1 MQSSNRASI
10 EFSVNWQSK
19 CAIHKD
25 RYFAGKVD
33 FWRDIFPGDMEQH
46 IAALHKGE
54 CYKESFDAGVLVPPF
69 EQNRI
74 MKFRDAQFERKH
86 GGNTLVPALGRFYPK
101 GLVRSALNCSRGKF
115 NSFRLIK
122 MDDGV
127 LVADTNHPLANYP
140 LTLEATYLEKLGSV
154 EERGGVFTD
163 IAEMVT
169 NGGPGMQI
177 PYPGVAT
184 DFYSTY
190 PFRRK
195 NEGDDATFYSSPRLI
210 NHLDDKA
217 IDQVESIYSRLLSS
231 GSKIL
236 DLMSSWVSHLRDTL
250 KDYETTGLGLN
261 EEELKANQQLSGF
274 FVHDLNQKPELP
286 FQDNEFDAVICTA
299 SIEYLT
305 QPIQIITEVARV
317 TKPGGLFIN
326 TFSDRWFPGKEILPW
341 SDMHPFERL
350 GLVLDYYRQ
359 TDVFENLYTESV
371 RGLPRPS
378 YDRHIHETVTS
389 DPIFAVWG
397 SVKG

>member
-1 MQSSNRASI
+1 MQKANRASI
-10 EFSVNWQSK
+10 EFSVNWQSQL
-19 CAIHKD
+19 AIHKD

-33 FWRDIFPGDMEQH
+33 FWCDIFPGDMDQH
-46 IAALHKGE
+46 IAVLNEGE

-74 MKFRDAQFERKH
+74 IEFKDVQFERKH
-86 GGNTLVPALGRFYPK
+86 GGNTYVPTLGWFYPR
-101 GLVRSALNCSRGKF
+101 GFARSALNCFRRDF
-115 NSFRLIK
+115 NIFRLIK

-140 LTLEATYLEKLGSV
+140 LILEARYLEKLGSV
-154 EERGGVFTD
+154 EEHGGVCTD

-169 NGGPGMQI
+169 NRGPGMQV

-195 NEGDDATFYSSPRLI
+195 NEGDDAIFYSSPRLI
-210 NHLDDKA
+210 KHLDDTA

-231 GSKIL
+231 GSMIL
-236 DLMSSWVSHLRDTL
+236 DLMSSCESHLPDTL
-250 KDYETTGLGLN
+250 EDYETTGLGLN

-274 FVHDLNQKPELP
+274 VVHDLNRKPKLP
-286 FQDNEFDAVICTA
+286 FEDKEFDAVICTA

-305 QPIQIITEVARV
+305 QPIQVITEVARV
-317 TKPGGLFIN
+317 TKPGGVFIS

-341 SDMHPFERL
+341 SEMHPFERL
-350 GLVLDYYRQ
+350 GIVLDYYRQ
-359 TDVFENLYTESV
+359 VDVFENLYTESV

-378 YDRHIHETVTS
+378 YDRHIQETVTS